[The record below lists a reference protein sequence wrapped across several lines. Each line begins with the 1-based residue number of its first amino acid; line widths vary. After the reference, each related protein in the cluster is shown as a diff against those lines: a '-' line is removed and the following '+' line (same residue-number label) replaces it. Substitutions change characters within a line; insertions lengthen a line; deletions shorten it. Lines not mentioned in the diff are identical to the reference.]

1 MNYLKT
7 FLPYLF
13 GNKEGKSYVLPEVL
27 EWDKLKFE
35 ECLMFHTL
43 KHDLEEFLRT
53 LSISELSSSQIYHL
67 FSFAKYLPRDF
78 LYELKS
84 QYTHEFELFLKSKD
98 GEVLTASDLQEILN
112 FKNYELTV
120 FAIFSKN
127 RTKPGK
133 LFIRDHRGVFVHDKK
148 GLVWSVPV
156 LGFSSRALP
165 FNHSNGTTPCGV
177 YTIDSVMPLADN
189 VAEFGKYRTLKVN
202 FIPKSPLEEKILQ
215 QLPRSQHKRH
225 WWTQC
230 LVGRELGRSLLRIHG
245 TGAVNK
251 NPFSPHF
258 PMIPS
263 SGCLTTIERNYMGL
277 FKLDHQRELL
287 DTLMKAL
294 DLPVTQEN
302 ESKIH
307 GLLYVVE
314 FDDTYQALEF
324 KS

>member
-7 FLPYLF
+7 FLPHLF
-13 GNKEGKSYVLPEVL
+13 GNKEGKSFVLPADIP
-27 EWDKLKFE
+27 WDTLKFE

-43 KHDLEEFLRT
+43 RHDLESFLKT
-53 LSISELSSSQIYHL
+53 LSIPELSSSQIYHL
-67 FSFAKYLPRDF
+67 FSFSKFLPRDF
-78 LYELKS
+78 FTDLKL
-84 QYTHEFELFLKSKD
+84 QYASEYQLFIKAKD
-98 GEVLTASDLQEILN
+98 GDVLNAQDLQEILK
-112 FKNYELTV
+112 FRNYELSV
-120 FAIFSKN
+120 FAIFSKD
-127 RTKPGK
+127 RTKPGR
-133 LFIRDHRGVFVHDKK
+133 LFVRDHRGVFVHDKR
-148 GLVWSVPV
+148 GNLWSIPV
-156 LGFSSRALP
+156 LGLSGRGLP

-189 VAEFGKYRTLKVN
+189 VAEFGKYRRLKVN
-202 FIPKSPLEEKILQ
+202 FIPKSEHEEKILQ
-215 QLPRSQHKRH
+215 QLPRTQHKRH
-225 WWTQC
+225 WWYQC

-294 DLPVTQEN
+294 ELPPTPEN

-307 GLLYVVE
+307 GVLYVIE